1 MQLSLDTRKKIGEK
15 VISGDLSP
23 ITVLLGDQFD
33 ADLSRVRMSDLGSRL
48 QRGLCNRNGY
58 RHVIETEGV
67 RRPLAEEAPAIRETV
82 EEMIRQVL

>member
-23 ITVLLGDQFD
+23 ITV
-33 ADLSRVRMSDLGSRL
+33 LGSRL